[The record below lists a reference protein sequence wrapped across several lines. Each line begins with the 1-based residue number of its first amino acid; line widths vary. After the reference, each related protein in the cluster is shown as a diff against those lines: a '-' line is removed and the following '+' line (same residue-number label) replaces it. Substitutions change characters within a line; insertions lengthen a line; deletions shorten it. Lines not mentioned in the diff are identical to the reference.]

1 MFNVKAF
8 LALVLI
14 MLCGTVHADPSKI
27 PFELSVL
34 ADPNGVLSIH
44 DAITKEFTSV
54 KGNAYSGGYTRKVHW
69 FKLKIDTE
77 TLSDD
82 HFLLEIQPPYLD
94 DVTFYYQT
102 ADGRW
107 VSAQQG
113 DQYPFRA
120 RAFQYRGF
128 VLDVPADAVAQG
140 RAVLVRLTSTS
151 SSVFNATVWQ
161 SDRDLQSAIER
172 EYLVIGMYIGF
183 IVFLIFLNAG
193 VLLYSKDQQL
203 FFYLMYLISALVL
216 IGSINGVFAQFL
228 FADSPMVSDKLTSLG
243 NALVFIS
250 ASLFYDKVMHI
261 RRVSSPYIWWLT
273 RATLMF
279 FIIIPVSLALGLFTE
294 WMALAINA
302 ILFAIVLWLLR
313 ALQLWYTQNGSLLL
327 VFSHVWTLF
336 GGLASALAL
345 SGFLDP
351 DFWLL
356 NGFQIGMLGTI
367 LSLQLL
373 MIQRVI
379 KLDKA
384 RISAVAKAQATR
396 ESLQQQESM
405 LSMLTH
411 ELKTPLSVI
420 SMSLQSKA
428 PSDRLKE
435 HAFNAIG
442 NITDVIDRCVHSQKL
457 KHESHPLNIA
467 DVDVVSL
474 IGRVVAVKEGS
485 KEIRVMHALTS
496 PIIRTDEI
504 YMNLIVTNL
513 LDNALKYGKDG
524 EPITID
530 VTQSMNGICMSV
542 SNVVAEDSLPNA
554 DKMFERFYRAPTAY
568 KVSGAGLG
576 LFIVK
581 SLTEAISGK
590 IDYQVLDAHKVAFY
604 VCLPQNLQ
612 KIKLKDESK

>member
-1 MFNVKAF
+1 
-8 LALVLI
+8 
-14 MLCGTVHADPSKI
+14 
-27 PFELSVL
+27 
-34 ADPNGVLSIH
+34 
-44 DAITKEFTSV
+44 
-54 KGNAYSGGYTRKVHW
+54 
-69 FKLKIDTE
+69 
-77 TLSDD
+77 
-82 HFLLEIQPPYLD
+82 
-94 DVTFYYQT
+94 
-102 ADGRW
+102 
-107 VSAQQG
+107 
-113 DQYPFRA
+113 
-120 RAFQYRGF
+120 
-128 VLDVPADAVAQG
+128 
-140 RAVLVRLTSTS
+140 
-151 SSVFNATVWQ
+151 
-161 SDRDLQSAIER
+161 
-172 EYLVIGMYIGF
+172 
-183 IVFLIFLNAG
+183 
-193 VLLYSKDQQL
+193 
-203 FFYLMYLISALVL
+203 LVL

-261 RRVSSPYIWWLT
+261 RRVSSPYIWLLT

-485 KEIRVMHALTS
+485 KEIRVMHTLTS

-590 IDYQVLDAHKVAFY
+590 IDYKVLDAHKVAFY

-612 KIKLKDESK
+612 EIKLKDESK